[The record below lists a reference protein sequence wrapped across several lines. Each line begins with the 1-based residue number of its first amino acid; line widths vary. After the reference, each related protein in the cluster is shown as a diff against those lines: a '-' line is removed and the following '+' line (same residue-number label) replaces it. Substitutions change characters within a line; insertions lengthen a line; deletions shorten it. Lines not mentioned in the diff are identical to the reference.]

1 MKKDQTFIQSLKGW
15 LSGDAGLKQERE
27 LQQLAQDDPFM
38 ADALEGYQAVPEDDH
53 LHKLQQL
60 RNRLAGKEEK
70 KKGFPI
76 WLRVAAGGAILVVAL
91 FALRWVND
99 GSRTQIGQATP
110 AAQEMEEK
118 PAETV
123 TVDEVEME
131 EAEFKQLD
139 EEDNAVVS
147 ENVGSVVVEPPETK
161 TPKKRK
167 ALNQPKP
174 SIANTARR
182 KDIENTDDRLAA
194 DMEEASAKLQGN
206 AAGAVSEE
214 QKPGAVPSK
223 APIARSE
230 SSPAPSEKKEAARS
244 EERVAIAEESALEE
258 DVADS
263 FVPPASPKSTRE
275 RLQAREITG
284 RVTDSNGEPLIGVA
298 VNLSGTNLGTVTDV
312 DGIYKLPVSSQSKEV
327 SFSYV
332 GFQSTQLSLE
342 KIDTYDI
349 RLTPSNDVL
358 SEVVITG
365 YGDRRAKKSD
375 KSTIQGMVTIK
386 AIGLEDV
393 NTLGA
398 SPAGGLKK
406 LNRMLRK
413 NAQKIQV
420 HYSQVGQSVSLTF
433 RVGPGN
439 RVEGVRVLQPK
450 GLILEK
456 EAVRL
461 IFLTQWEL
469 ETGYLQTGATVTCR
483 LKF

>member
-27 LQQLAQDDPFM
+27 LQRLAQDDPFM
-38 ADALEGYQAVPEDDH
+38 TDALEGYQAVPEEDH
-53 LHKLQQL
+53 LQKLQQI

-70 KKGFPI
+70 KRGFPI

-91 FALRWVND
+91 FALRWVNE

-110 AAQEMEEK
+110 AVQEIEEE
-118 PAETV
+118 PAATAE
-123 TVDEVEME
+123 EVEME
-131 EAEFKQLD
+131 EADLKQLD
-139 EEDNAVVS
+139 TEDNTTLN
-147 ENVGSVVVEPPETK
+147 ENVGSAVIELPETK
-161 TPKKRK
+161 TRKKRK

-174 SIANTARR
+174 SIANTSRR
-182 KDIENTDDRLAA
+182 KDKENADDRLAA
-194 DMEEASAKLQGN
+194 NIEEASTKLQGN
-206 AAGAVSEE
+206 AAGVVSEE
-214 QKPGAVPSK
+214 QKPVAVPSK
-223 APIARSE
+223 APIAKKSE
-230 SSPAPSEKKEAARS
+230 ALPAPSEKKEMARS

-263 FVPPASPKSTRE
+263 FVPPSSPTSARE
-275 RLQAREITG
+275 RFQAREITG

-298 VNLSGTNLGTVTDV
+298 VNLSGTNLGTVTNI
-312 DGIYKLPVSSQSKEV
+312 DGIYKLPVSNQSKEV

-342 KIDTYDI
+342 KVDTYDI
-349 RLTPSNDVL
+349 QLTPTNDVL

-365 YGDRRAKKSD
+365 YEDRRAKKRD
-375 KSTIQGMVTIK
+375 KSAIQGTLTIK
-386 AIGLEDV
+386 ASGLEDV

-413 NAQKIQV
+413 NAQKIEV

-439 RVEGVRVLQPK
+439 KVEDVKVLQPK
-450 GLILEK
+450 GLMLEK

-461 IFLTQWEL
+461 IFLTQWKL
-469 ETGYLQTGATVTCR
+469 KTGYLQTGATVTCR